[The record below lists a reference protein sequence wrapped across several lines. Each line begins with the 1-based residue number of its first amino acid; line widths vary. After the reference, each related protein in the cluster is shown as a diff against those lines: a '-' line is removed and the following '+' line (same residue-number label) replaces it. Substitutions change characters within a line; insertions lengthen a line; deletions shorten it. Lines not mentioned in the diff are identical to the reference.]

1 MARSPSSRSA
11 IRAGAAGL
19 VAALALFLLACVG
32 GGGVGGVR
40 GAGRVGGDGVIGGG
54 GTVPSGSEGVQ
65 EDRVG
70 TEREAPA
77 ATLLPA
83 GVLPGR
89 HFIRQWVE
97 IRWPGGE
104 ERFEA
109 VLQKEGDSLL
119 LVGLGPMGRI
129 GFRISLEDEELG
141 LQNDTGQ
148 TMPFSPAY
156 ILADVQRIFYPWLE
170 PWLEEEQRCRSC
182 RRRGARRGL
191 EIEEHRVEG
200 RLVERRFSVSD
211 RPSLGEVVVRYDR
224 DDPNDPDGRGD
235 GPTPPGAA
243 RAPQAGLWRATLRND
258 WVGYEIEV
266 EFLPGEWRP

>member
-1 MARSPSSRSA
+1 MARSSSSRSTF
-11 IRAGAAGL
+11 RAGAAIGR

-32 GGGVGGVR
+32 GGGIGGVR
-40 GAGRVGGDGVIGGG
+40 GAGSVGGDGVIGDG
-54 GTVPSGSEGVQ
+54 GTVPSGSEGGR
-65 EDRVG
+65 EDRVEA
-70 TEREAPA
+70 EREAPA

-83 GVLPGR
+83 GALPGS
-89 HFIRQWVE
+89 HSIRQWVV

-119 LVGLGPMGRI
+119 LVGLGPMGRV
-129 GFRISLEDEELG
+129 GFQISLDDEDLG
-141 LQNDTGQ
+141 FQNHTGQ

-170 PWLEEEQRCRSC
+170 PRLEEEARCRSG

-191 EIEEHRVEG
+191 EIEEQRVEG
-200 RLVERRFSVSD
+200 RLVERRFSVSG
-211 RPSLGEVVVRYDR
+211 RPGLGEVVVRYDR
-224 DDPNDPDGRGD
+224 YDRSD
-235 GPTPPGAA
+235 GPPPAGAA
-243 RAPQAGLWRATLRND
+243 RAPEAGPWRATLRND